1 MKTIEKETSIEFLE
15 KKSRFIGYIKPVN
28 TVLDAE
34 KFIKKISEKHFDA
47 THNVYAYKVVENN
60 QEYFKFN
67 DNGEPLNTA
76 GKPMAEIINRLDVSN
91 LVIVSTRYFGG
102 VKLGAGGLIRNYAKC
117 AKLAI
122 IESGIIEYVPKSIV
136 LLDYE
141 YTKSAEMDMFLE
153 KNNIEIIE
161 KTYNERV
168 SLKISI
174 SDENLKKLKEIKGII
189 IIEL

>member
-1 MKTIEKETSIEFLE
+1 MKTIEKGTSIEFLE

-122 IESGIIEYVPKSIV
+122 IEAEIIEYVPKSIV

>member
-34 KFIKKISEKHFDA
+34 KFIKKISEEHFDA

>member
-141 YTKSAEMDMFLE
+141 YTKSAEMDIFLE

-168 SLKISI
+168 SLKINI

>member
-1 MKTIEKETSIEFLE
+1 MKTIAKETSIEFLE

-122 IESGIIEYVPKSIV
+122 IEAEIIEYVPKSIV

-153 KNNIEIIE
+153 KNSIEIIE

>member
-1 MKTIEKETSIEFLE
+1 MFMHI
-15 KKSRFIGYIKPVN
+15 
-28 TVLDAE
+28 
-34 KFIKKISEKHFDA
+34 
-47 THNVYAYKVVENN
+47 
-60 QEYFKFN
+60 
-67 DNGEPLNTA
+67 
-76 GKPMAEIINRLDVSN
+76 RLDVSN

>member
-122 IESGIIEYVPKSIV
+122 IEAGIIEYVPKSIV

>member
-122 IESGIIEYVPKSIV
+122 IEAEIIEYVPKSIV

>member
-122 IESGIIEYVPKSIV
+122 IEAEIIEYVPKSIV

-189 IIEL
+189 ITEL